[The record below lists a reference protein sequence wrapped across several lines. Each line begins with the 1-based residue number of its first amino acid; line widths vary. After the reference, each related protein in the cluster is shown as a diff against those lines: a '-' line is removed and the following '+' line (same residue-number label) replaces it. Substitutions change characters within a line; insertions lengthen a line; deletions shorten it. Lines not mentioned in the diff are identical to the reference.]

1 MSDKQPHPRS
11 VQGFMKRWGL
21 SRTTVYAEIN
31 RGNLKVTKV
40 GARTLITEE
49 QESAWL
55 NNKTSEL
62 DAPRGAGLK
71 KSA

>member
-1 MSDKQPHPRS
+1 MADKQPHPRS

-31 RGNLKVTKV
+31 RGNLEVTKV

-49 QESAWL
+49 QEHTWL
-55 NNKTSEL
+55 ERS
-62 DAPRGAGLK
+62 R